1 MRGTVPNEVNHPPE
15 FVTVGRTRFGYVFT
29 QDAVLSGSVGKTP
42 LVQLD
47 KVVPDGHGTVWLK
60 MESVNPTGS
69 YKDRMAV
76 AVLGRAIERGD
87 VKAGDRVVEYT
98 GGSTGTSLAFVAA
111 RLGLRFVA
119 VSSDAFSEE
128 KLRSMRAYGAEVI
141 VEESEGGAI
150 TPELIARMK
159 SRAQKLAS
167 EEGCF
172 YTDQFGSPDVLAGYE
187 PMGAEIADQTNGVID
202 VICGG
207 VGTGGALMG
216 AATGLEAKGVQLDV
230 IALEPAQSPLLTTG
244 TGGAHR
250 VEGIGV
256 GFEPPFLDR
265 TRCTDIRTVD
275 ETAAMQMCRRLAAE
289 EGLLCGTSTGL
300 NVCAAIELAEELGP
314 GSSVVTLNCDS
325 GLKYLSGGLFD

>member
-1 MRGTVPNEVNHPPE
+1 M
-15 FVTVGRTRFGYVFT
+15 FT
-29 QDAVLSGSVGKTP
+29 TDAVLSSSVGETP
-42 LVQLD
+42 LVQLE
-47 KVVPDGHGTVWLK
+47 KVVPRGHGTVWLK
-60 MESVNPTGS
+60 MESSNPTGS

-76 AVLGRAIERGD
+76 AVLGRALQRGD
-87 VKAGDRVVEYT
+87 IKPGSKVVEYT

-141 VEESEGGAI
+141 VEKSDKGTI

-159 SRAQKLAS
+159 DRAHELAS
-167 EEGCF
+167 EKDCF

-187 PMGAEIADQTNGVID
+187 PMGAEIADQTDGAID
-202 VICGG
+202 AICAG

-216 AATGLEAKGVQLDV
+216 AAIGLENKGVQLDV
-230 IALEPAQSPLLTTG
+230 VALERAQAPLLTTG
-244 TGGAHR
+244 VGGAHR
-250 VEGIGV
+250 VEVIGV

-265 TRCTDIRTVD
+265 TRCSDIRTVD
-275 ETAAMQMCRRLAAE
+275 ENEAMQMCRRLAAE

-300 NVCAAIELAEELGP
+300 NVCAAISLAEELGP
-314 GSSVVTLNCDS
+314 NSAVVTLNCDS

>member
-1 MRGTVPNEVNHPPE
+1 MCLRAGA
-15 FVTVGRTRFGYVFT
+15 RFRYVFT
-29 QDAVLSGSVGKTP
+29 TDAVLSGSVGNTP

-47 KVVPDGHGTVWLK
+47 KVVPDDHGTVWLK
-60 MESVNPTGS
+60 VESVNPTGS

-76 AVLGRAIERGD
+76 AVLGRAIQRGD
-87 VKAGDRVVEYT
+87 VKPGDRVVEYT
-98 GGSTGTSLAFVAA
+98 GGSTGTSLAYVAA

-141 VEESEGGAI
+141 IEESQDGAI

-159 SRAQKLAS
+159 DRAHQLAS

-172 YTDQFGSPDVLAGYE
+172 YTDQFASPDVLAGYE
-187 PMGAEIADQTNGVID
+187 PMGAEIAEQTDGVID

-216 AATGLEAKGVQLDV
+216 AANGLEAKGVQLDV
-230 IALEPAQSPLLTTG
+230 IALEPTQSPLLTTG
-244 TGGAHR
+244 VGGPHR

-265 TRCTDIRTVD
+265 TRCADIRTVD
-275 ETAAMQMCRRLAAE
+275 ETFAMDMCRRLAAE

-300 NVCAAIELAEELGP
+300 NVCAAIKLAKELGP

-325 GLKYLSGGLFD
+325 GLKYLSGRLFD